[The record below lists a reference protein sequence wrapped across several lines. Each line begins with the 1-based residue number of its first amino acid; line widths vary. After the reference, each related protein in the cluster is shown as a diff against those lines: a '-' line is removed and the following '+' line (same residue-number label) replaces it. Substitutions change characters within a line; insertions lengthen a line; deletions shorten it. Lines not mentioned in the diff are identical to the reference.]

1 MSSTRSMCLLS
12 EVRAGD
18 RADGCRRLRLTLHD
32 QVQQQPTVGKPIGR
46 AFALV
51 QPTSERQ
58 PLKNEPS
65 KVEENV
71 EVIKVYLQAQKKE
84 QDRNQRSLKMLSDE
98 VSQIQEVRYCLKSLR
113 EQMAAKNNHRTEHK
127 VQLVQ
132 IGMNRENCALA
143 SRSTQD
149 SEEKQPLYPSTGS
162 QASRSLSQLT
172 TGERRGTPWTSHQ
185 EFADEQERERMREV
199 SKRLYPQLQEAEKRH
214 QEEKEKLQAEA
225 GQYKRQLSEQSD
237 ELKEAQRNAQ
247 QQDQRIRELQR
258 LMGGMEQE
266 SSSLRD
272 ELMTREAEL
281 LRLRELKEEGQADR
295 ERLEALERE
304 NAVLKEKIYHL
315 DDMLKSQQRK
325 LRQMIEQ
332 LQNSRMVIQERD
344 RVIKEL
350 EEKVAFLEAENREL
364 RDQVDYF
371 LNGQRS
377 NSGLLSDSSPQ
388 IVYSKPLK
396 PSTQSNKNLPFIKV
410 IEIKS

>member
-1 MSSTRSMCLLS
+1 MSSTRSMCTFS
-12 EVRAGD
+12 EFRAGD
-18 RADGCRRLRLTLHD
+18 RADGYRRLRLTLHD
-32 QVQQQPTVGKPIGR
+32 QVQQQPTIGKPIGR

-58 PLKNEPS
+58 PLKPEPV
-65 KVEENV
+65 KVEEKV

-84 QDRNQRSLKMLSDE
+84 QDKNQQSLKMLSDE

-127 VQLVQ
+127 VKLTQTGV
-132 IGMNRENCALA
+132 NRGNCALT
-143 SRSTQD
+143 SLSTQKMED
-149 SEEKQPLYPSTGS
+149 K
-162 QASRSLSQLT
+162 
-172 TGERRGTPWTSHQ
+172 Q
-185 EFADEQERERMREV
+185 EFDDEQERERMREV
-199 SKRLYPQLQEAEKRH
+199 SKRLYAQLQEAETRH

-237 ELKEAQRNAQ
+237 QLKEAQVSAQ
-247 QQDQRIRELQR
+247 EQDQRIRELQR

-272 ELMTREAEL
+272 DLMTKESEL
-281 LRLRELKEEGQADR
+281 LQLRELKEEGQVDR
-295 ERLEALERE
+295 ERLEELEKE
-304 NAVLKEKIYHL
+304 NAILKEKIHHL

-344 RVIKEL
+344 RAIKEL

-364 RDQVDYF
+364 RDQMDYF
-371 LNGQRS
+371 LHERS
-377 NSGLLSDSSPQ
+377 NSGLLSDSNAQ
-388 IVYSKPLK
+388 IVYSRPLK